1 LSNRLVHPSAF
12 LYLESEILANYIG
25 RYVDQFPSDDR
36 LGKAPYFNA
45 FRDARLKG
53 HDAITI
59 TALGPAG
66 YGARMHTLM
75 TAIKELGER
84 VEEYMN
90 EMGANPQSGVNM
102 VGDQIVE
109 RITGLRAVQNQIRA
123 DIPNYEARLTSLRD
137 ELAVLE
143 KAG

>member
-1 LSNRLVHPSAF
+1 
-12 LYLESEILANYIG
+12 
-25 RYVDQFPSDDR
+25 
-36 LGKAPYFNA
+36 
-45 FRDARLKG
+45 
-53 HDAITI
+53 
-59 TALGPAG
+59 
-66 YGARMHTLM
+66 MHTLM